1 MTGHIRKTAAKD
13 TLKQLQEEVWYLQ
26 ERSQKRYKLGT
37 EMGREKGEMEERIW
51 IVLEVYGYTG
61 SRTGYITGTL
71 ASIKIP
77 HYL

>member
-1 MTGHIRKTAAKD
+1 
-13 TLKQLQEEVWYLQ
+13 
-26 ERSQKRYKLGT
+26 
-37 EMGREKGEMEERIW
+37 MGREKGEMEERIC

-77 HYL
+77 HYLWAAWPASTVAHMEWRRRQQIITIMRT